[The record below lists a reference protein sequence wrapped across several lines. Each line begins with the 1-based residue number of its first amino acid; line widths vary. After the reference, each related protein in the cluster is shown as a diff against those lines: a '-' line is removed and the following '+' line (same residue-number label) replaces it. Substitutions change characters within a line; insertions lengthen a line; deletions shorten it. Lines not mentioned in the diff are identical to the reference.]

1 MPSVRLT
8 AEHEVVRVLAA
19 PAGHPF
25 CLSTR
30 R

>member
-8 AEHEVVRVLAA
+8 AEHEVVRVLADL
-19 PAGHPF
+19 AGHLF
-25 CLSTR
+25 CLFTR